1 MPKIPPCDPQN
12 LAAFRRR
19 HYLARMDPTPAPAI
33 GTGLLAVVLL
43 VLANA
48 YFVAA
53 EFALVGAR
61 RTRLDE
67 LVQAGDRKAALARK
81 AIRSLDR
88 YISATQLG
96 ITLASLGLGWI
107 GKPALA
113 GLLDGLFAFLPE
125 TAAIW
130 TTHAVSAATAFAI
143 ITALH
148 IILGELVPKSLALLY
163 PEDVSRWVAG
173 PLIGF
178 GWLMAGPISL
188 LNGTA
193 NWLLGLLKIKPPGDH
208 ERLHSTEEIRM
219 LVEQSQSGGT
229 MEKEDA
235 RLLEGVFEFS
245 EKSAEEVM
253 TPRTQIVAL
262 AADLLVTEAADIIA
276 TAGRSRY
283 PVYVSS
289 LDEIVGVVLAKDVL
303 GALRANPAATVGSI
317 RREPLFVPGTR
328 EVEDVLTDM
337 KRLKTHLA
345 LVLDEYGGTAGLVT
359 MEDLLEEIVGEIYD
373 EHDSPETAPAAP
385 EGSPLLDGAMTLSDF
400 NAEWHAEIDDRNYT
414 TLGGF
419 LFGELG
425 RLPRVGDR
433 VVVGTRSFEIVSMEG
448 RRVNE
453 VRMTTTD
460 ERKEKE
466 DLRT

>member
-1 MPKIPPCDPQN
+1 
-12 LAAFRRR
+12 
-19 HYLARMDPTPAPAI
+19 MDPSTTPAI
-33 GTGLLAVVLL
+33 GTGLLAVALL

-48 YFVAA
+48 FFVAA

-61 RTRLDE
+61 RTRLDQM
-67 LVQAGDRKAALARK
+67 VQAGDRKALLARR
-81 AIRSLDR
+81 AVRSLER

-125 TAAIW
+125 GAAVW
-130 TTHAVSAATAFAI
+130 TSHAVSAATAFAI

-148 IILGELVPKSLALLY
+148 IVLGELVPKSLALLY

-193 NWLLGLLKIKPPGDH
+193 TWLLGLFKIKPRGDH

-219 LVEQSQSGGT
+219 LVEQSQVGGS
-229 MEKEDA
+229 METEDA

-253 TPRTQIVAL
+253 TPRTKIVAL
-262 AADLLVTEAADIIA
+262 AEDLPVTDAADAIA
-276 TAGRSRY
+276 EAGLSRY
-283 PVYVSS
+283 PVYVAS

-303 GALRANPAATVGSI
+303 RALRADPTATVGSI
-317 RREPLFVPGTR
+317 RREPLPRDNGENHPCVFRSGSRPG
-328 EVEDVLTDM
+328 
-337 KRLKTHLA
+337 
-345 LVLDEYGGTAGLVT
+345 
-359 MEDLLEEIVGEIYD
+359 
-373 EHDSPETAPAAP
+373 
-385 EGSPLLDGAMTLSDF
+385 
-400 NAEWHAEIDDRNYT
+400 
-414 TLGGF
+414 
-419 LFGELG
+419 
-425 RLPRVGDR
+425 
-433 VVVGTRSFEIVSMEG
+433 
-448 RRVNE
+448 
-453 VRMTTTD
+453 
-460 ERKEKE
+460 
-466 DLRT
+466 